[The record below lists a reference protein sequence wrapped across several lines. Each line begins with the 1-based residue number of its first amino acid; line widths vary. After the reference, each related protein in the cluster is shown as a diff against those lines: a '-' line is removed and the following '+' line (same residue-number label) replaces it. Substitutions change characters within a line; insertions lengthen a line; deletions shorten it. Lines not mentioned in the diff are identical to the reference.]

1 MVQGQPVPAEMMS
14 APHRGYSHLYLRT
27 LLPVPCVFFF
37 FRCLLCQTHA
47 GLLCVCVLVLVAP
60 PPCAASQAFFFHI
73 QPTFFFN
80 YFFIY
85 FELFHTH
92 W

>member
-37 FRCLLCQTHA
+37 SGVSFVKHTLVC
-47 GLLCVCVLVLVAP
+47 CVCALVLVAPP

-73 QPTFFFN
+73 QPTFLFN